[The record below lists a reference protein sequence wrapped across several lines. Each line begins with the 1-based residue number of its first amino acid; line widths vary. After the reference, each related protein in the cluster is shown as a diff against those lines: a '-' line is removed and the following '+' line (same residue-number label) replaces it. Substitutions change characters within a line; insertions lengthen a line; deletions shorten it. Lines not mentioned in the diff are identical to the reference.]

1 MTAHWLL
8 LFSVA
13 LAPVLFAGQAQSL
26 VAQGNA
32 AWRAKQHE
40 EAILLYQK
48 AVVLRPKSAEAA
60 YNLGTA
66 LYRLYDYA
74 RALDEFEHA
83 ARLARKGSRVA
94 ALARHNAGNCAFQQS
109 LTLVRSDARGALKLM
124 EHAFESFLDAV
135 RLDAGLADAAHN
147 AEVARKWLKLLEQ
160 QAAQSQ
166 NQAAADGKPEFGDG
180 PGSSAQDILGLERM
194 SRFSGNA
201 KGRIPA
207 VDKDW

>member
-8 LFSVA
+8 LFSIA

-83 ARLARKGSRVA
+83 ARLARKGRVA

-109 LTLVRSDARGALKLM
+109 LTPYPQRCARRPEMM
-124 EHAFESFLDAV
+124 EHALESFLDAV

-160 QAAQSQ
+160 QAAQST
-166 NQAAADGKPEFGDG
+166 K
-180 PGSSAQDILGLERM
+180 PGS
-194 SRFSGNA
+194 
-201 KGRIPA
+201 GRRQA
-207 VDKDW
+207 